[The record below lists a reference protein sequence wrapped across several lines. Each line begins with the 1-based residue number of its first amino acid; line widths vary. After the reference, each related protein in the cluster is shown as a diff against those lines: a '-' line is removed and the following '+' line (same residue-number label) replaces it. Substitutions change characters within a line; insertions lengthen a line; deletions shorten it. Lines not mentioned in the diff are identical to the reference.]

1 MNYMKKNLSFNI
13 GAFILGAIF
22 LFLALVIYN
31 NSSLLGGG
39 VAFTLVGLLGIF
51 QSLKFMKTPEKCE
64 EIELVKNEERT
75 VFIREKTNSK
85 LYSVFVYIESFG
97 CFITGVLGYRTTTM
111 VLAFLLIG
119 KMIAWFIIGTKIAN
133 EN

>member
-1 MNYMKKNLSFNI
+1 MNYMKKNLYFNI
-13 GAFILGAIF
+13 GAFILGVIF

-31 NSSLLGGG
+31 NSSLFGGG
-39 VAFTLVGLLGIF
+39 VAFTLVGLLGTF

-85 LYSVFVYIESFG
+85 VYSIFVYIESFG
-97 CFITGVLGYRTTTM
+97 CFATGVLGYRITTM